1 MATLARAR
9 CVWTGVDGSPWYTNM
24 FFALEPGQEQDAV
37 DTLTYFVSGVQLYV
51 QSAVTWT
58 VEDLV
63 TFINPGTGMPIGA
76 ALANGSTGAG
86 GNSGQMLSRSS
97 QGLIR
102 WNTGAYPAG
111 RQIVGHTYIPGLAE
125 AANGDNGRMLEAT
138 RASLES
144 IANATITTPGNAT
157 PVVYSRKN
165 RQGYAAQNA
174 QCWREF
180 AVLRSRRD

>member
-1 MATLARAR
+1 MTIMARAQ
-9 CVWTGVDGSPWYTNM
+9 CVWTGVDGSPWYTGMN
-24 FFALEPGQEQDAV
+24 FQLEPGQEQDAL
-37 DTLTYFVSGVQLYV
+37 DTLGYFITGVQQYV

-58 VEDLV
+58 IEDLV
-63 TFINPGTGMPIGA
+63 TFINVESGQPVGA
-76 ALANGSTGAG
+76 ALGNGSTGVG
-86 GNSGQMLSRSS
+86 GNAGQMLSRAA
-97 QGLIR
+97 QGLVR

-111 RQIVGHTYIPGLAE
+111 RQIVGHTYLPGLAE

-138 RASLES
+138 RAALES

-165 RQGYAAQNA
+165 RRIFPAQTA